1 MRRSNRVKILG
12 TGSSV
17 PDSVLRNEDFSY
29 IIDTSNEWIL
39 ERTGILERRIVRNSE
54 STSDLATEA
63 ARNALEAAQLS
74 PKDID
79 AIIVGTITP
88 DTIFPATA
96 CYLQQRLG
104 CRKIAAFDILAACSG
119 FIYGCAVGIGFIES
133 GHFRNVLVVGAE
145 TLTKITDYK
154 DRNTCILFGDAAGAA
169 ILAPSDDESA
179 FLSLNLYSELDDEM
193 MVLPAGGSRI
203 PATHDSVERSLHYMS
218 LKGRD
223 IFRFAVT
230 EMCNMLE
237 NELSSNGVTI
247 DDIKFIIPHQV
258 NKRIL
263 KAAAERFN
271 FPLEKI
277 YINLDRYGN
286 TSAASVPL
294 ALDEA
299 VRRGKIKRGDLLLLV
314 AFGGGKTW
322 ASSLLRY

>member
-1 MRRSNRVKILG
+1 
-12 TGSSV
+12 
-17 PDSVLRNEDFSY
+17 
-29 IIDTSNEWIL
+29 
-39 ERTGILERRIVRNSE
+39 
-54 STSDLATEA
+54 
-63 ARNALEAAQLS
+63 
-74 PKDID
+74 
-79 AIIVGTITP
+79 
-88 DTIFPATA
+88 
-96 CYLQQRLG
+96 
-104 CRKIAAFDILAACSG
+104 
-119 FIYGCAVGIGFIES
+119 
-133 GHFRNVLVVGAE
+133 
-145 TLTKITDYK
+145 
-154 DRNTCILFGDAAGAA
+154 
-169 ILAPSDDESA
+169 
-179 FLSLNLYSELDDEM
+179 
-193 MVLPAGGSRI
+193 
-203 PATHDSVERSLHYMS
+203 MS

-237 NELSSNGVTI
+237 NELSSNGVTM